1 LHLTLAIINL
11 HKLCLILIAL
21 RLLGYLY
28 RKDFSGIAKQSQYTY
43 LTYVGLS
50 ATIIGKGG

>member
-1 LHLTLAIINL
+1 MLVSLHLTLAIINL

-28 RKDFSGIAKQSQYTY
+28 RKDFSGIAKQSQTAY
-43 LTYVGLS
+43 
-50 ATIIGKGG
+50 